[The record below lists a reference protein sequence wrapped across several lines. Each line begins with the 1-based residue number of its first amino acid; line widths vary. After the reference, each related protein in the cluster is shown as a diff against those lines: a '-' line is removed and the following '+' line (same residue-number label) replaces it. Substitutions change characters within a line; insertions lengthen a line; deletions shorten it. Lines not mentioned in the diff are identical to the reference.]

1 MAKKEY
7 ESSVSLEEKSE
18 LELLRGQNALLRKQ
32 NEILKK
38 SLSNRELNEGK
49 SSTDNVDADRKRDEI
64 SESKKRIKH
73 FIEVRFF
80 SEQDVNYL
88 YNVLSVRFL
97 KPQIVLAN
105 NLFRTLENQTNKNFE
120 VVFLTNP
127 AYFDNPKYE
136 FIFSEL
142 KKATALPLTFA
153 KGGTMKSLLRPA
165 FNEYEFVIQSRIDF
179 DDFIYKD
186 AINDTQSK
194 VDECNNILFYGYCKG
209 YMYYNEKLCHYGNL
223 FNGNGH
229 PAVLQSLIMKSS
241 FAKKLPTFTP
251 YSGGHIRFKVDMKKF
266 LERNGVNFSEDMFQ
280 QNTDTDAFVYY
291 RHDFSHNTL
300 IRDLDFNKV
309 VDRYNLTAVED
320 VTKEQLEEEFGF
332 HYKLN

>member
-105 NLFRTLENQTNKNFE
+105 ILKLF
-120 VVFLTNP
+120 
-127 AYFDNPKYE
+127 
-136 FIFSEL
+136 FSQI
-142 KKATALPLTFA
+142 
-153 KGGTMKSLLRPA
+153 LL
-165 FNEYEFVIQSRIDF
+165 
-179 DDFIYKD
+179 
-186 AINDTQSK
+186 
-194 VDECNNILFYGYCKG
+194 
-209 YMYYNEKLCHYGNL
+209 
-223 FNGNGH
+223 
-229 PAVLQSLIMKSS
+229 
-241 FAKKLPTFTP
+241 
-251 YSGGHIRFKVDMKKF
+251 
-266 LERNGVNFSEDMFQ
+266 
-280 QNTDTDAFVYY
+280 
-291 RHDFSHNTL
+291 TL
-300 IRDLDFNKV
+300 IIRNM
-309 VDRYNLTAVED
+309 NLSSRNSKKPLHCRSPLRKAAP
-320 VTKEQLEEEFGF
+320 
-332 HYKLN
+332 